1 MEVLLLA
8 AKHLRRLSFRSWV
21 TIIGIVISITAI
33 VALTSLGEG
42 LRTAITGQ
50 FEQLGA
56 NRIIVSPVSPG
67 RFFAGPLGA
76 EFSTISLGERDLDEI
91 RRVAGVEMA
100 TGTMTKPGTIEFA
113 GREINTMVAGAEIDR
128 DTIRLTMQNDDIKP
142 EKGRFLREG
151 DQRSVYIGSRVAYDM
166 FEKEIRLGDKLVIE
180 SRRFNVVGV
189 QEKSSVPFNDRMIK
203 IPIDDFKD
211 IFEIKDAE
219 YNMIIVS
226 VAEGYDIDLVVDR
239 ITRAL
244 RRSRRV
250 KEGDEDFEVQTT
262 QQIISSYETL
272 LTVVQM
278 VVVGIVSISLVVGG
292 IGISNTM
299 FTSVLE
305 RTREIGVMKSV
316 GARNGH
322 IMTLFLMESG
332 FLGLVGG
339 LIGLAVG
346 ALLAFSVEFTAGLA
360 GFGMIKVSISA
371 GLILFALAF
380 SFGVGV
386 LSGVIPA
393 LRAARLNPA
402 ETLRY
407 E

>member
-21 TIIGIVISITAI
+21 TIIGIVISVAAI
-33 VALTSLGEG
+33 VALTSLGDG
-42 LRTAITGQ
+42 LRTAVTGQ

-56 NRIIVSPVSPG
+56 NRIIVSPG
-67 RFFAGPLGA
+67 RSFELGGPLGA
-76 EFSTISLGERDLDEI
+76 SFSTTSLGERDLDEI
-91 RRVAGVEMA
+91 RRVTGVELA
-100 TGTMTKPGTIEFA
+100 TGVMTKPGTIEFA
-113 GREINTMVAGAEIDR
+113 GKEINTFVAGAEIDS
-128 DTIRLTMQNDDIKP
+128 DTIRLAMQTDDIKA

-151 DQRSVYIGSRVAYDM
+151 DQRSVYIGSRIAYDM
-166 FEKEIRLGDKLVIE
+166 FEREIRLGDKLVIE
-180 SRRFNVVGV
+180 SRRFNVVGI
-189 QEKSSVPFNDRMIK
+189 QAESSIPFNNRMIR
-203 IPIDDFKD
+203 IPIDEFKD
-211 IFEIKDAE
+211 IFGIRDSE

-226 VAEGYDIDLVVDR
+226 VADGYDIDLVSDR

-244 RRSRRV
+244 RRFRRV
-250 KEGDEDFEVQTT
+250 KEGQEDFEVQTT

-305 RTREIGVMKSV
+305 RTREIGVMKSI

-322 IMTLFLMESG
+322 IMSIFLMESG

-339 LIGLAVG
+339 IIGLAVG